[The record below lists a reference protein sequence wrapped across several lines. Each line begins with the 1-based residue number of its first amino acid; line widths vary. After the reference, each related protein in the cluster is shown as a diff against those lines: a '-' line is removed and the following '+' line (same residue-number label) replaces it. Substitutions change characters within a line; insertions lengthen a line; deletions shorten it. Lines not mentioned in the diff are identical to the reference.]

1 MEKNII
7 QIERRKKMTGIEIAV
22 LTLMVLMLF
31 AA

>member
-7 QIERRKKMTGIEIAV
+7 QIEGRKKMTGIEIV
-22 LTLMVLMLF
+22 VVTLMFLVLF

>member
-7 QIERRKKMTGIEIAV
+7 QIERRKKMTGIEIV
-22 LTLMVLMLF
+22 IVTLMFLVLF